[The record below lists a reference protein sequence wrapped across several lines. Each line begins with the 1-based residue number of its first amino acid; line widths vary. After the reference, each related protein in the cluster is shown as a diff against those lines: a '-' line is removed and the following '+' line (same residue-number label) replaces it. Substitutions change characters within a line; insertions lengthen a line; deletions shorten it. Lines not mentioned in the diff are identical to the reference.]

1 MTLNTL
7 SLSAAAGVTAPTLLV
22 MLAGAYD
29 RPADFVDAGF
39 GAALHS
45 SGRAL
50 DLVLVESD
58 LVAVCDGSLATRLEA
73 EIIAPRRAIY
83 PQVLTGGIS
92 IGGITALMHADLHP
106 GGSDGL
112 VLLAPYPGNRSITRE
127 IAAAGGLSAWQADD
141 GLAANDERRGWRALR
156 DAARTRTP
164 PVWLGFGND
173 DRFSGG
179 HALMAAV
186 LPAAQICRIAGGHD
200 WPTWLQLWQSYLS
213 LHPLQAP

>member
-1 MTLNTL
+1 MTLNIL
-7 SLSAAAGVTAPTLLV
+7 SLPAAAGVTAPTLLV

-29 RPADFVDAGF
+29 TPADFMDAGF
-39 GAALHS
+39 GAALHA

-58 LVAVCDGSLATRLEA
+58 LAAVCDGSLAARLEA
-73 EIIAPRRAIY
+73 EIIAPQRAVY
-83 PQVLTGGIS
+83 RQVLTGGIS

-127 IAAAGGLSAWQADD
+127 IASAGGLATWQAGD
-141 GLAANDERRGWRALR
+141 GLAANDERCGWRALQR
-156 DAARTRTP
+156 AARTRTP
-164 PVWLGFGND
+164 PVWLGFGHD
-173 DRFSGG
+173 DRFAGG
-179 HALMAAV
+179 HALMAAH